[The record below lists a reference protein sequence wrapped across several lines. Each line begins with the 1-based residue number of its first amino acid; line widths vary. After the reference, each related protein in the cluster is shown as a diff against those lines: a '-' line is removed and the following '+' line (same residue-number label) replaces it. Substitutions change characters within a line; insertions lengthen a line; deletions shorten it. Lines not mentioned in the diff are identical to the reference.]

1 MNVLGRNFYNP
12 FVKIKVIGV
21 NTTSG
26 EKISGGLA
34 AVNCM
39 LNESL
44 PGVKC
49 FAVDRHDTANL
60 AACKAA
66 NKFRLLDR
74 DDELNLSRQL
84 SDSDLIFIAA
94 DDVWENIKLVAL
106 TAHCAKKIGVPV
118 IFIAGGNFDDAEN
131 EIILDALIKL
141 PSKNFDADA
150 CKVVENFVEAIA
162 LPGQPKLDI
171 NRLGE
176 LLSNSAAIVSYG
188 ERDGKNA
195 VVKAIKAA
203 IEHAENTA
211 DDFKATKKILFN
223 VTASKANF
231 SLEEAQKLSNL
242 LKRHAPKAEIA
253 FGFSIDDWL
262 VDKVKILLIAEQ

>member
-1 MNVLGRNFYNP
+1 MLGRNFYNL
-12 FVKIKVIGV
+12 FAKIKVIGV

-34 AVNCM
+34 AVNYM

-44 PGVKC
+44 SGVKC
-49 FAVDRHDTANL
+49 FAVDRHDTDNL
-60 AACKAA
+60 AACKVA

-74 DDELNLSRQL
+74 DDELNLTENLRE
-84 SDSDLIFIAA
+84 SDLIFIVA
-94 DDVWENIKLVAL
+94 DDIWENIKLVAL

-118 IFIAGGNFDDAEN
+118 IFIAGGNFDDAED
-131 EIILDALIKL
+131 EIIFDAVIKL

-162 LPGQPKLDI
+162 LPGQPNLYIKRLD
-171 NRLGE
+171 E
-176 LLSNSAAIVSYG
+176 LLSNSAAIIGYG
-188 ERDGKNA
+188 ERDGKNS
-195 VVKAIKAA
+195 VVKATKAA

-211 DDFKATKKILFN
+211 DNFKATKKILFN
-223 VTASKANF
+223 VTASKANL
-231 SLEEAQKLSNL
+231 SLEEAQKISNL
-242 LKRHAPKAEIA
+242 LKRHAPQAEIA
-253 FGFSIDDWL
+253 FGFSIADWL